1 MKIRIVLLALL
12 ALSWCSPILAQTCN
26 GLAATIVGS
35 PGDDEIAGTP
45 GDDVI
50 AGLGGSDRILGLE
63 GNDTICGGDGDDDL
77 FGGAG
82 DDLLLGEAGDDVLV
96 GDGSADVG
104 SGTAGSDTCDGGTGI
119 DSAGL
124 QCETRL
130 NIDANIFRV
139 TISADDGLPL
149 DGALHVPV
157 GDAAPQGPRR
167 TAVLISHGAMGSWE
181 FSVPEIWRLWGVQRG
196 FAVLALDRRDAGMTG
211 GGGTVLFEDAVT
223 DLMPG
228 IDLLAALGYEQV
240 YLTGHSQGTQ
250 NAAIYPVLTLD
261 PRVAAIG
268 LHGTVD
274 DGRDTARNLLFNE
287 AILGPDNGYSG
298 LVTLNEQLV
307 ADGQG
312 DVLRDYATI
321 FGVPLS
327 RTPNNWL
334 SFWGPDS
341 LSVVEREIAN
351 LEIPALLLRAEG
363 DNFTPDTMS
372 QNVLAAATAASV
384 DATYTVL
391 PYVDRE
397 GNPIALTDNGG
408 NAHGFVG
415 VERAMLNANVDWLE
429 GKVAA
434 AAERSPDFRAPEDDG
449 SGNNFRPLAY
459 GGRTPATSGADV
471 IALDAT
477 GGRDIDGE
485 IVSYL
490 WAQTAGE
497 MVMLDDPTSPTPSF
511 ANPGVDSQL
520 EFNLTVTDDDGAT
533 DTVPVALAVAAPPG
547 QPAGSLQLPGSSGLG
562 LGSLLLLLVAI
573 RRRHA
578 RTGNRPRA

>member
-1 MKIRIVLLALL
+1 MMIRFLLLTTLAL
-12 ALSWCSPILAQTCN
+12 AWTGTTLAQTCN
-26 GLAATIVGS
+26 GLAATIVGTA
-35 PGDDEIAGTP
+35 GDDEIVGTP

-50 AGLGGSDRILGLE
+50 VGLGGSDRIQGLG
-63 GNDTICGGDGDDDL
+63 GNDTICGGEGDDDL

-96 GDGSADVG
+96 GDDASDVG
-104 SGTAGSDTCDGGTGI
+104 AGTAGVDTCDGGTGI

-124 QCETRL
+124 QCDTRL
-130 NIDANIFRV
+130 NIDASIFPL
-139 TISADDGLPL
+139 TLSADDGVPL
-149 DGALHVPV
+149 AGALHVPT
-157 GDAAPQGPRR
+157 GDAAPGGPRR

-181 FSVPEIWRLWGVQRG
+181 FSVPEIWRLWGAQQG
-196 FAVLALDRRDAGMTG
+196 FTVLALDRRDAGMTG

-223 DLMPG
+223 DLGAG
-228 IDLLAALGYEQV
+228 IDLLAALGYQQI

-250 NAAIYPVLTLD
+250 NAAIYPILTMD
-261 PRVAAIG
+261 PRVVAIG

-287 AILGPDNGYSG
+287 LILGPVNGYSG
-298 LVTLNEQLV
+298 LVTLNEQLI
-307 ADGQG
+307 ADGDG
-312 DVLRDYATI
+312 DVLRNYATI
-321 FGVPLS
+321 FGVPLT
-327 RTPNNWL
+327 RTPNNWM

-341 LSVVEREIAN
+341 LSVVVREIEN
-351 LEIPALLLRAEG
+351 LTIPALLLRAEG
-363 DNFTPDTMS
+363 DDFTPDAMS

-397 GNPIALTDNGG
+397 GNAIPLTDNGG

-415 VERAMLNANVDWLE
+415 VERAMLDANVAWLE

-434 AAERSPDFRAPEDDG
+434 AAERSTEFRAPADDG
-449 SGNNFRPLAY
+449 SGGNFRPLAY
-459 GGRTPATSGADV
+459 AGRTPATSGAAV

-485 IVSYL
+485 IVAYL
-490 WAQTAGE
+490 WTQVAGE

-511 ANPGVDSQL
+511 DNPGVASQL
-520 EFNLTVTDDDGAT
+520 EFELTVTDDDGAT
-533 DTVPVALAVAAPPG
+533 DTVPVALAVAAPPAPPG
-547 QPAGSLQLPGSSGLG
+547 GDLQLPGSSGLG
-562 LGSLLLLLVAI
+562 VGSLLLLLIAI
-573 RRRHA
+573 RRRYA
-578 RTGNRPRA
+578 N